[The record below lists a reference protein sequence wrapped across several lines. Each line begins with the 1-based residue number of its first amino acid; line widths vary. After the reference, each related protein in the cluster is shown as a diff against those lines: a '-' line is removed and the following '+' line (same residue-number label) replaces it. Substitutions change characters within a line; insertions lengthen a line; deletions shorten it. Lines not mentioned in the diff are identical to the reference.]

1 MPREY
6 IIRSVFSGYLNDVQ
20 VAVKFKNNI
29 GYTPLHLAA
38 KLGHI
43 RVVEELLA
51 VGANAALKDQVGLRS
66 GCGGVVAGSKYA
78 PFPLAT
84 A

>member
-1 MPREY
+1 MHTHEALRVRE
-6 IIRSVFSGYLNDVQ
+6 Q

-51 VGANAALKDQVGLRS
+51 VGANAALKDQVRFCYCSFLN
-66 GCGGVVAGSKYA
+66 GVWS
-78 PFPLAT
+78 
-84 A
+84 